1 MSAVPTLESEAIAKL
16 CRAHGVSRLVIFG
29 SAVRGDWDPATSDLD
44 FLVEFHPSTPSL
56 FDAYFNLKDEPSSFL
71 GLPSTSSWLVPWRI
85 PTSPTPWLRTP
96 ESCMQPDSRALL
108 WDAIRAG
115 ELIV

>member
-44 FLVEFHPSTPSL
+44 FLVELHPSTPSL
-56 FDAYFNLKDEPSSFL
+56 FDAYFNLKDGLEQLL
-71 GLPSTSSWLVPWRI
+71 GSPVDLVMARAMENPYFA
-85 PTSPTPWLRTP
+85 
-96 ESCMQPDSRALL
+96 DSVAENYRVMYA
-108 WDAIRAG
+108 A
-115 ELIV
+115 

>member
-1 MSAVPTLESEAIAKL
+1 MSAVPTLESQAIAKL

-56 FDAYFNLKDEPSSFL
+56 FDAYFNLKDGLEQLL
-71 GLPSTSSWLVPWRI
+71 GSPVDLVMARAMENPYFA
-85 PTSPTPWLRTP
+85 
-96 ESCMQPDSRALL
+96 DSVAENSRVIYA
-108 WDAIRAG
+108 A
-115 ELIV
+115 